1 MSVVVIA
8 ALTVTLAGCGPQ
20 SDRLEISGDI
30 TLDGAPLDGGS
41 IRFTSMGGTQIAS
54 GASIQQGEYHIPQE
68 KGLTPGKYHV
78 EITAPDVKAKPVMV
92 PVGPRGQG
100 VPTQPDRIPPQY
112 NVDSKQTVEV
122 SADGDNHFTFEIK
135 SRAS

>member
-1 MSVVVIA
+1 MV
-8 ALTVTLAGCGPQ
+8 LMTGCGPR
-20 SDRLEISGDI
+20 SDRLAVSGEVS
-30 TLDGAPLDGGS
+30 LDGAPLDAGS

-92 PVGPRGQG
+92 PVGPGGRGMP
-100 VPTQPDRIPPQY
+100 VQPDRIPPQY
-112 NVDSKQTVEV
+112 NINSKETVDVGV
-122 SADGDNHFTFEIK
+122 DGDNHFTFNIK
-135 SRAS
+135 SRPS